1 MANINLLP
9 WRDERREELKKEFL
23 AILAA
28 VAVFAAAI
36 VMVWQFILSDNIS
49 VQNERN
55 QFLTSRISELDD
67 QVKEIQALKKK
78 KKELIERMTVIQ
90 SLQGNRPE
98 IVHIFDEIVRTL
110 PDGVYYHSIERNGSV
125 MKLTGSAESNNRVSS
140 LMRQLDASEWFASPN
155 LRQVQASK
163 FMGGQG
169 SDFVMDVQLV
179 SPTVEA
185 DNGTEK

>member
-23 AILAA
+23 VILAG
-28 VAVFAAAI
+28 VGLFAAAI
-36 VMVWQFILSDNIS
+36 VLAWQAVLSSNIDN
-49 VQNERN
+49 QNSRN
-55 QFLTSRISELDD
+55 QFLDSRISELSE
-67 QVKEIQALKKK
+67 QVKEIKALRKK

-110 PDGVYYHSIERNGSV
+110 PDGVYYHSIQRKGNKLE
-125 MKLTGSAESNNRVSS
+125 LTGSAESNNRVSS
-140 LMRQLDASEWFASPN
+140 LMRQLNASEWFANPN

-169 SDFVMDVQLV
+169 SDFKMDVQII
-179 SPTVEA
+179 SPSA
-185 DNGTEK
+185 DDAEKTKK